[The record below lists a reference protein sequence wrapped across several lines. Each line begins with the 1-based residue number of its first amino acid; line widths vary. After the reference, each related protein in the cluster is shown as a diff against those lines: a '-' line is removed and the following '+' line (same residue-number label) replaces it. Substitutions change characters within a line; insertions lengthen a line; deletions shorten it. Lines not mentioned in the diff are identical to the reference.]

1 MTDVP
6 ESDVPESKLPE
17 SKLPEAKVP
26 EAEVV
31 ENKIPENQIP
41 ENQIPENKI
50 PENQIPENQIPENQI
65 PENQIPE
72 NQVPENQVPENQIP
86 ENKVPE
92 NKVPE
97 NKVPEVLADRA
108 VAEPRPQLR
117 AELRNWCETWKI
129 CLQGVLTQV
138 SGGAPGNIS
147 GQSDTFETS
156 FQPLPVADSDVWYTV
171 VAGGVV
177 HGEMTL
183 RLPADSG
190 TRLARKLLGE
200 TEPAVEAAAAEP
212 ITAERITPEPIT
224 SEHKEA
230 LEELLRQI
238 AGLAATALA
247 ANTGGEVQLHLS
259 ASAAPS
265 WSSDAVVC
273 LQTRNE
279 AGTSISIE
287 IQISPAL
294 GAELQSRLQPAP
306 PAKTLAQPSPSS
318 STLSSSLPPS
328 SGYGRLMEVG
338 LDVKLRFGTRRM
350 LLRDVLALS
359 AGVVVELIG

>member
-31 ENKIPENQIP
+31 ENK
-41 ENQIPENKI
+41 
-50 PENQIPENQIPENQI
+50 IPENQI

-138 SGGAPGNIS
+138 SGAAPG
-147 GQSDTFETS
+147 
-156 FQPLPVADSDVWYTV
+156 
-171 VAGGVV
+171 
-177 HGEMTL
+177 
-183 RLPADSG
+183 
-190 TRLARKLLGE
+190 TRPARKLLGE

-212 ITAERITPEPIT
+212 ITADRISPEPIT

-359 AGVVVELIG
+359 AGVVVELESTLHSPVDLLLEGRLIAQGEVVIVDGKYGLRITAVVDTAPAFGSPA

>member
-6 ESDVPESKLPE
+6 ESEVPESKLPE
-17 SKLPEAKVP
+17 AKVPEAKVP

-31 ENKIPENQIP
+31 ENKIPENR
-41 ENQIPENKI
+41 
-50 PENQIPENQIPENQI
+50 
-65 PENQIPE
+65 
-72 NQVPENQVPENQIP
+72 
-86 ENKVPE
+86 VPE
-92 NKVPE
+92 NKL
-97 NKVPEVLADRA
+97 PEVLADRA
-108 VAEPRPQLR
+108 PAEPRPQLR
-117 AELRNWCETWKI
+117 AELGSWCETWKI
-129 CLQGVLTQV
+129 CLQSVLSPV
-138 SGGAPGNIS
+138 SGNASGGAPGNIS

-183 RLPADSG
+183 RLPSGSG
-190 TRLARKLLGE
+190 TRLARKFLGE
-200 TEPAVEAAAAEP
+200 NEPAVDAAAAEP
-212 ITAERITPEPIT
+212 ITAEPITSEHITSEPIT

-247 ANTGGEVQLHLS
+247 ANAGGEVQLHLS

-294 GAELQSRLQPAP
+294 AAELQSRVQPAP
-306 PAKTLAQPSPSS
+306 PAKTLAQPSLSS
-318 STLSSSLPPS
+318 PTSSSLPPS

-359 AGVVVELIG
+359 AGVVVELESTLHSPVDLLLEGRLIAQGEVVIVDGKYGLRITDVVDTAPALGSLV